1 MKNKSEIKKKTGIA
15 RLLEIAGEKRGLL
28 VLSGIFSVLSAL
40 AQLVPFAAIYFIVEE
55 LLKNAANP
63 GLVDKSLIQFWGLW
77 ALISLVASL
86 VFLYAS
92 TMASH
97 VSAFRILYG
106 LRLGLA
112 EHLAKLPMGYHT
124 RQSTGT
130 IKKIL
135 EFSVEKIESFIAHQL
150 PDFIAAAVTPV
161 VMLTVMFSLDWRL
174 ALSCAVPIVAA
185 FLLQMLSFLGKKGRE
200 DSRRYN
206 DALEEMNATGVE
218 YVRGM
223 PAVKVFGMTVSSFLK
238 FHNTIENYRVC
249 AMNISRTY
257 KSPYAVF
264 FVLLSSLLSFILPV
278 GVFILSGQ
286 PDNQA
291 FALMLL
297 LFLVLG
303 PGLSLP
309 VLKLLYLGGN
319 LRQVSEGVERVDGI
333 FAMQPVA
340 QPETPGVP
348 ENYTVEFDTVRFS
361 YDEQDAATRV
371 DALTGVSFTA
381 REKEMTALVGPS
393 GSGKSTIANL
403 IPRFWDVA
411 SGAIRIG
418 GVDIRDMDTEKLMDA
433 VSFVFQDVHLFYDT
447 IEENIRMGR
456 TDATKAQIVEAAKKA
471 CCHEFIKNLPQGYQT
486 KIGEGGTY
494 LSGGEAQRVSIARAL
509 LKDSPILVLDEA
521 TSFADPENEAK
532 IQQGLS
538 ELIRGK
544 TVIII
549 AHRLSTIREAD
560 QILVI
565 NEGQIVQRG
574 RHDALAGQE
583 GLYRRMWEAH
593 IDAGAWAI
601 SKESLGK
608 AAQQ

>member
-1 MKNKSEIKKKTGIA
+1 M
-15 RLLEIAGEKRGLL
+15 EIAGERRGLL
-28 VLSGIFSVLSAL
+28 ALSAFLSVLSAL
-40 AQLVPFAAIYFIVEE
+40 AQLVPFAAVYFIVEE
-55 LLKNAANP
+55 LLENAAAP
-63 GLVDKSLIQFWGLW
+63 SFIDKALVQFWGVW

-86 VFLYAS
+86 VFLYGS

-106 LRLGLA
+106 LRLRLA

-124 RQSTGT
+124 RQSTGA

-150 PDFIAAAVTPV
+150 PDFVAAAVTPV
-161 VMLTVMFSLDWRL
+161 MMLAVMFYLDWRL

-185 FLLQMLSFLGKKGRE
+185 FLLQMLSFLGKKGKE

-257 KSPYAVF
+257 KRPYAIF

-291 FALMLL
+291 FALTLL

-303 PGLSLP
+303 PGLSVP

-333 FAMQPVA
+333 FSMQPAA
-340 QPETPGVP
+340 QPETPRSP
-348 ENYTVEFDTVRFS
+348 ENYTVEFDAVSFS
-361 YDEQDAATRV
+361 YDDEDAATRV

-381 REKEMTALVGPS
+381 WEKEMTALVGPS

-411 SGAIRIG
+411 SGVIRIG

-456 TDATKAQIVEAAKKA
+456 TDATRQQIVEAAKKA
-471 CCHEFIKNLPQGYQT
+471 CCHEFIENLPQGYQT

-521 TSFADPENEAK
+521 TSFSDPENEAK

-574 RHDALAGQE
+574 RHDELAGQE

-593 IDAGAWAI
+593 IDAGAWAL
-601 SKESLGK
+601 SKQSREK
-608 AAQQ
+608 AVRS

>member
-1 MKNKSEIKKKTGIA
+1 M
-15 RLLEIAGEKRGLL
+15 EIAGEKRGLL